1 MLHCT
6 NLKTGLIGRKLSH
19 SFSPEIHSYLADYE
33 YKLYEMEENE
43 VGDFLKSCPLDALNV
58 TIPYKQTVIP
68 YLDEIDETAKEIGA
82 VNTVVNRGG
91 KLFGYNTD
99 FGGLKAL
106 FERAGI
112 SVFGKK
118 AIILGNGG
126 TSKTAEAVLK
136 NLGAQTVL
144 KTDIVPAENVITN
157 EEAVLKHSDAEI
169 LVNTTPCGMFPKL
182 SGMAVD
188 PADFSKLSGI
198 IDVVY
203 NPLKTDFIQRAQSLE
218 IPAKGGLYM
227 LVMQAILAAERFF
240 DEPIPKEKAESIYQ
254 ELLRTKKNIVLVGM
268 PGSGKTTVGKILS
281 EKLGMPLF
289 DSDEIIVKE
298 TGREISEI
306 FEKDGEKAF
315 RKLESETILALS
327 GKTGAIISTGGG
339 AVLDPENVKN
349 LSKNGKVYFIDR
361 PLENLVPTSD
371 RPTASSFEAIK
382 KRFEE
387 RYDIYCASADE
398 IIKADCEA
406 TEVAE
411 KIKEDFLNEN
421 FGD

>member
-1 MLHCT
+1 M
-6 NLKTGLIGRKLSH
+6 KYGLIGEHLPH
-19 SFSPEIHSYLADYE
+19 SFSPEIHKRIGDY
-33 YKLYEMEENE
+33 KYEIKELEPEELE
-43 VGDFLKSCPLDALNV
+43 SFIKAKDFKGINV
-58 TIPYKQTVIP
+58 TIPYKQAVIP
-68 YLDEIDETAKEIGA
+68 FLDEIDENAKEIGA
-82 VNTVVNRGG
+82 VNTVVNRSG

-106 FERAGI
+106 FEKAGI
-112 SVFGKK
+112 SVSGKK
-118 AIILGNGG
+118 AIIFGNGG
-126 TSKTAEAVLK
+126 TSKTAEAVLE

-144 KTDIVPAENVITN
+144 KTDLVPAENVITN

-182 SGMAVD
+182 SGMAAD
-188 PADFSKLSGI
+188 PADFPNLEGA

-203 NPLKTDFIQRAQSLE
+203 NPLKTDFIQRAQNLGV
-218 IPAKGGLYM
+218 PAKGGLYM
-227 LVMQAILAAERFF
+227 LVMQAILASELFF
-240 DEPIPKEKAESIYQ
+240 DNSVPKEKAESIYQ

-306 FEKDGEKAF
+306 FESEGEKAF
-315 RKLESETILALS
+315 RKLESEAVFALS

-371 RPTASSFEAIK
+371 RPTASDFEAIK

-387 RYDIYCASADE
+387 RYDIYCSSADE

>member
-1 MLHCT
+1 MEY
-6 NLKTGLIGRKLSH
+6 GLIGEHLPH
-19 SFSPEIHSYLADYE
+19 SFSPEIHKRIGNYKYE
-33 YKLYEMEENE
+33 IKELEPEELE
-43 VGDFLKSCPLDALNV
+43 GFIKAKDFKGINV
-58 TIPYKQTVIP
+58 TIPYKQAVIP
-68 YLDEIDETAKEIGA
+68 FLDEIDETAKEIGA
-82 VNTVVNRGG
+82 VNTIVNRSG

-106 FERAGI
+106 FERSGI

-144 KTDIVPAENVITN
+144 KTDLVPAENVIAN

-188 PADFSKLSGI
+188 PTDFPKLSGI

-203 NPLKTDFIQRAQSLE
+203 NPLKTDFIQRAQNLGVS
-218 IPAKGGLYM
+218 AKGGLYM
-227 LVMQAILAAERFF
+227 LVMQAILASELFF
-240 DEPIPKEKAESIYQ
+240 DNSVPKEKAESIYQ
-254 ELLRTKKNIVLVGM
+254 ELLRTKKNVVLVGM

-281 EKLGMPLF
+281 EKLKMPLF

-298 TGREISEI
+298 TGREISGI
-306 FEKDGEKAF
+306 FESEGEKAF
-315 RKLESETILALS
+315 RKLESEAIFALS

-371 RPTASSFEAIK
+371 RPTASNFEAIK

>member
-1 MLHCT
+1 M
-6 NLKTGLIGRKLSH
+6 KYGLIGEHLPH
-19 SFSPEIHSYLADYE
+19 SFSPEIHKRIGDY
-33 YKLYEMEENE
+33 KYEIKELEPEELE
-43 VGDFLKSCPLDALNV
+43 SFIKAKDFKGINV
-58 TIPYKQTVIP
+58 TIPYKQAVIP
-68 YLDEIDETAKEIGA
+68 FLDEIDENAKEIGA
-82 VNTVVNRGG
+82 VNTVVNRSG

-106 FERAGI
+106 FEKAGI
-112 SVFGKK
+112 SVSGKK
-118 AIILGNGG
+118 AIIFGNGG
-126 TSKTAEAVLK
+126 TSKTAEAVLE

-144 KTDIVPAENVITN
+144 KTDLVPAENVITN

-182 SGMAVD
+182 SGMAAD
-188 PADFSKLSGI
+188 PADFPNLEGA

-203 NPLKTDFIQRAQSLE
+203 NPLKTDFIQRAQNLGV
-218 IPAKGGLYM
+218 PAKGGLYM
-227 LVMQAILAAERFF
+227 LVMQAILASELFF
-240 DEPIPKEKAESIYQ
+240 DNSVPKEKAESIYQ

-315 RKLESETILALS
+315 RKLESEAIFTLS
-327 GKTGAIISTGGG
+327 GKNGAIISTGGG
-339 AVLDPENVKN
+339 AVLSPENVKN

-371 RPTASSFEAIK
+371 RPTASDFEAIK

-387 RYDIYCASADE
+387 RYDIYCSSADE

-406 TEVAE
+406 AKVAE